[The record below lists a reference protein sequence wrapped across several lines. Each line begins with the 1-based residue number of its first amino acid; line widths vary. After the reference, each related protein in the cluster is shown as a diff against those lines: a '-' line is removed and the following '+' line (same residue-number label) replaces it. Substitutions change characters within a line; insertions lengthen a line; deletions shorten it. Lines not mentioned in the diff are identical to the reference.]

1 MRFLTS
7 TFARPTVLV
16 VLAAL
21 TAALPQVAAA
31 QKNPLI
37 GTWNFLPD
45 KSTFMPG
52 PARYKSLKLTI
63 TDPTVMDIEGEDTQG
78 KPVKVTY
85 NSVVDGKP
93 HPITGMANYDQGSW
107 DKINDNSTHYSYL
120 KGKSIAVLGTRALS
134 ADGSTLTFREQVYDN
149 KGKQLGTQVLVFR
162 NPDVQVA
169 SAPPPPPPQPA
180 GPPQM
185 QLVSP
190 TFTPDETAANEALA
204 KGDDDMAIQLYTKVI
219 DSGAKTQMLYY
230 DHVSR
235 GIAFVRKHDDQ
246 KALADFDQAV
256 KLKPEDVDAR
266 FRRGGARVQLKDFQ
280 GAIEDFSAVIEKDP
294 MNAQAFRLRGFS
306 NNVLNKTS
314 EAAADNDKACELDKS
329 LCL

>member
-1 MRFLTS
+1 MKFPRS
-7 TFARPTVLV
+7 IFARPTVLV

-21 TAALPQVAAA
+21 TAAVPQIVAA
-31 QKNPLI
+31 QKNPLL

-52 PARYKSLKLTI
+52 PPRYKSLTLTI
-63 TDPTVMDIEGEDTQG
+63 TDPTVMNIEGTDGQG
-78 KPVKVTY
+78 KAVKVTY
-85 NSVVDGKP
+85 NAVIDGKP
-93 HPITGMANYDQGSW
+93 HPIAGMTTYDQGSW

-134 ADGSTLTFREQVYDN
+134 PDGSTMTFREQLYDN
-149 KGKQLGTQVLVFR
+149 NGKQLGTQVLVFR
-162 NPDVQVA
+162 NPDVMVA
-169 SAPPPPPPQPA
+169 SAAPPPPPQPT

-204 KGDDDMAIQLYTKVI
+204 KGDDDMAIQLFTKVI

-246 KALADFDQAV
+246 KALADFDEAV
-256 KLKPEDVDAR
+256 KLKPEDMDAR
-266 FRRGGARVQLKDFQ
+266 FRRGGARVQLKDFA
-280 GAIEDFSAVIEKDP
+280 GAIEDFNVVIDKDP

-306 NNVLNKTS
+306 NNVLNKTN
-314 EAAADNDKACELDKS
+314 EAAMDNDKACELDKS